1 MDDKEQQ
8 ALVETVAKQIAFLL
22 ADLEK
27 RTGSYVEG
35 LAVRDIDV
43 TTMSSRSPDMLR
55 SVEIELRRQPGSRWQ
70 T

>member
-8 ALVETVAKQIAFLL
+8 ELVDAVSRQIAFLL

-27 RTGSYVEG
+27 RTGCYVEDLG
-35 LAVRDIDV
+35 VRDIDV
-43 TTMSSRSPDMLR
+43 TTMSSRSQDFLR
-55 SVEIELRRQPGSRWQ
+55 SVEIELRRQPGARWQ